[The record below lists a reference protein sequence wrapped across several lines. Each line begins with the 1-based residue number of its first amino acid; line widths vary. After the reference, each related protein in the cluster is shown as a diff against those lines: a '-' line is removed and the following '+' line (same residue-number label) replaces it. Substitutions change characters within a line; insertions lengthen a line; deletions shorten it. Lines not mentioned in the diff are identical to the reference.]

1 MWVENDLEKLGSV
14 DVVSYKSKFSLFFPQ
29 RGGILQSKPSA
40 LSEGNHVEIALN
52 GVVALQLFK
61 TMWGFSGNF
70 LSQNFSQNLE
80 KKIEILLAK
89 NGYYT
94 REMAWKYAPWIP
106 LILLSGMVVCILGS
120 GVFIIDFLLS
130 QDMINYRLFLIGA
143 NLVLAT
149 YFICLYRQFFS
160 SETD

>member
-61 TMWGFSGNF
+61 LCGDSQGIFSVKTF
-70 LSQNFSQNLE
+70 LKTWR
-80 KKIEILLAK
+80 KK
-89 NGYYT
+89 
-94 REMAWKYAPWIP
+94 
-106 LILLSGMVVCILGS
+106 
-120 GVFIIDFLLS
+120 
-130 QDMINYRLFLIGA
+130 
-143 NLVLAT
+143 
-149 YFICLYRQFFS
+149 
-160 SETD
+160 